1 MKKISF
7 VCVLCIV
14 MVALFVSVAAAE
26 EERLPKILML
36 SQPFCPAC
44 IAMNNVLGEVQN
56 YYFVEVEKFNV
67 REDMSVA
74 RKYGATRT
82 PFLVFFN
89 KEREEVGR
97 REGRVSKE
105 EILLVFN
112 EAGIELEK
120 K

>member
-1 MKKISF
+1 MAI
-7 VCVLCIV
+7 
-14 MVALFVSVAAAE
+14 LFVSIAAAE
-26 EERLPKILML
+26 GQKYPRLLML
-36 SQPFCPAC
+36 TQPFCPAC
-44 IAMNNVLGEVQN
+44 VAVYSVLDEVQN

-67 REDMSVA
+67 RTDMSVA

-89 KEREEVGR
+89 EKEEEIGR

-105 EILLVFN
+105 EILLVFK